1 MQNNFDIII
10 PNFIKGINL
19 RLYEIKAVADYLKQ
33 FNFIKKAKRVAN
45 NVVELNFGQDWSIF
59 FDLTRGNSSIYK
71 ASKSLV
77 NSFSAPF
84 DTQMHSLLSH
94 SKILD
99 ISVPND
105 DKVIIF
111 KIKPKSQYKDRVVF
125 VRFELTG
132 KYTNLIL
139 TDEESIIID
148 ALHHI
153 DASKSYRVV
162 RPGVELEELLPF
174 KSKYSGEVEDI
185 EALLEQN
192 FQKLN
197 SALIKRLKE
206 QKLNQINKKI
216 KTLSKALNTLP
227 NEEELAKEAEILSNK
242 GNIILANL
250 YNIKQYDKELKTYDF
265 EGKEVTIRLPKN
277 IVKNRISEYFFNL
290 AKRAKSKAKN
300 VNIEYN
306 NLNDKLNFYSN
317 IYNAIVNSN
326 DPYEL
331 ELLVPK
337 QARSKAKKEKNKV
350 GEIFWI
356 EGYKVMV
363 GRSSKENQEL
373 LGEAKSNDIWMHTRN
388 IPGSHV
394 FIRTDKQNLPD
405 SLINSAAKLCVD
417 FSTNMPGNYE
427 IDYTKRKFVKIQ
439 EGSNVEYDKYKTV
452 HVLKEGVEIRE

>member
-1 MQNNFDIII
+1 MHYFGIIL
-10 PNFIKGINL
+10 PSYTKGKKL
-19 RLYEIKAVADYLKQ
+19 KLYEIKAVANYLKQ

-59 FDLTRGNSSIYK
+59 FDLTRGNSTIYK
-71 ASKSLV
+71 ASKSLI
-77 NSFSAPF
+77 NSFNAPF
-84 DTQMHSLLSH
+84 DNQLHALLSH
-94 SKILD
+94 SKILN

-105 DKVIIF
+105 DKIIIF
-111 KIKPKSQYKDRVVF
+111 KVKPKSQYKDRVVF
-125 VRFELTG
+125 ARFELTG

-139 TDEESIIID
+139 TNEDNIVID

-162 RPGVELEELLPF
+162 KPGIELEELLPF
-174 KSKYSGEVEDI
+174 KSKFTGEVKDV

-192 FQKLN
+192 YQKIN
-197 SALIKRLKE
+197 SALVKRLKE

-216 KTLSKALNTLP
+216 RTLSKALNALP
-227 NEEELAKEAEILSNK
+227 NEDELAGEAEILSNI
-242 GNIILANL
+242 GNIVLANL
-250 YNIKQYDKELKTYDF
+250 HLIKPYDKELKTYDF
-265 EGKEVTIRLPKN
+265 EYKEITIKLPKN
-277 IVKNRISEYFFNL
+277 VVKNRISEYFFNL

-300 VNIEYN
+300 VSIEYN

-317 IYNAIVNSN
+317 IKNAIINSN

-337 QARSKAKKEKNKV
+337 QARSKAKKDKNKV
-350 GEIFWI
+350 GELFWI

-373 LGEAKSNDIWMHTRN
+373 LGLAKSNDIWMHTRD

-394 FIRTDKQNLPD
+394 FIRTDKQNLPE

-417 FSTNMPGNYE
+417 FSTDMPGNYE
-427 IDYTKRKFVKIQ
+427 VDYTKRKFVKIQ

-452 HVLKEGVEIRE
+452 HILKEGVEIRV

>member
-1 MQNNFDIII
+1 M
-10 PNFIKGINL
+10 KGINL
-19 RLYEIKAVADYLKQ
+19 RVYEIKAVANYLKQ

-45 NVVELNFGQDWSIF
+45 NVVELNFGQDWSVF
-59 FDLTRGNSSIYK
+59 FDLTRGNSTIYK

-77 NSFSAPF
+77 NSFNAPL
-84 DTQMHSLLSH
+84 DGQMHSLLSH

-111 KIKPKSQYKDRVVF
+111 KIKPKSQYKDRELLA
-125 VRFELTG
+125 RFELTG

-139 TDEESIIID
+139 TDEENIVID

-162 RPGVELEELLPF
+162 KPGVELEELLPF
-174 KSKYSGEVEDI
+174 KSKFTGEVEDI

-197 SALIKRLKE
+197 SALVKRLKE
-206 QKLNQINKKI
+206 QKINQTEKKI
-216 KTLSKALNTLP
+216 KTLKKALKNLP
-227 NEEELAKEAEILSNK
+227 NEEQLAQDAKILSNK
-242 GNIILANL
+242 GNIVLANL
-250 YNIKQYDKELKTYDF
+250 HKIKPYDKELNSYDF
-265 EGKEVTIRLPKN
+265 EGNEISIKLPKN

-300 VNIEYN
+300 VSIEYN

-317 IYNAIVNSN
+317 IKNAILNSN

-331 ELLVPK
+331 ELLAPK
-337 QARSKAKKEKNKV
+337 QARSKAKKEKTKV
-350 GEIFWI
+350 GEVFWI

-427 IDYTKRKFVKIQ
+427 VDYTKRKFVKIQ

-452 HVLKEGVEIRE
+452 HVLKEGVEIRV